1 MDNKR
6 FCIICG
12 AEVLHPDPNV
22 VLCPAHSGA
31 EPVQV
36 LHDTP
41 QENPRHAQPLPQP
54 TKGTWQA
61 GQTILNTYQIL
72 SELGK
77 GGFGKVYRVRHRG
90 WNIELAVKR
99 ALNLDEKS
107 KQIFTEE
114 AEKWVDLG
122 LHPNIITCYY
132 VRSIDGFPHTFA
144 ELAEG
149 GSLEGWIQRGKYDL
163 YEGDQSRSL
172 ERILDIAI
180 QFAWGLAYAHAH
192 NLVHQDVKPGNVLM
206 TPTGIAKV
214 SDFGLARSRP
224 VISPGLPA
232 RAAGGGLVS
241 GGGGMTIEYRS
252 PEQAAGLRLSHKTDI
267 WSWAVSILEMFN
279 GGISWLDGQGAAASL
294 DSYLTRAGEEEDI
307 PAMPPALA
315 VLLKGCFQA
324 DPLQR
329 PADMQSISNE
339 LQRIYSQVTGSHY
352 AREVPLSVALRAD
365 SLNNRAVS
373 FLDLGR
379 EGDALKAW
387 QEALQIDPSHF
398 EAVFNYG
405 YWRWAHGQQADD
417 DLLEQVRAIEP
428 RHGTRQ
434 EFAWLL
440 GMIQA
445 ERGDLTAAIEN
456 LKQAWQAGIHDALP
470 PLVGCLVSMQDS
482 SQARTL
488 LEQAERSQD
497 DPYRYLLP
505 TAGPTEEILAWHARH
520 PIPWRHCRMTIKEH
534 QPQTSRITVT
544 PDGKTAVSS
553 GLNQATCLDLVQG
566 SVRHVLKMPHEQWA
580 MEAAISPDGQQALL
594 ACSDETLRLWDLV
607 SGKEL
612 WKKRLPCTPQCIATT
627 PDFATAVIFDR
638 NNQLQV
644 WDPAKAVCRQVIAI
658 PGENQENHQRALSLS
673 ADGHLCLL
681 VLRNDLLLVD
691 LARERLVFRKEDAA
705 RSAYYTRHMGFS
717 ADGKQVLMPAE
728 ENALW
733 LWDIPSDRKTVL
745 IGHHSP
751 AIDLAISPDA
761 AYSIS
766 VSSGMYKE
774 KEDCLRLWS
783 LREGRCLWTE
793 HLEND
798 PTCLALLPDSSACV
812 VQGQR
817 GRTYLYDLAPGQEVH
832 ARSMTPLPYILSH
845 PTTGQ
850 EAFDRVQ
857 RTDSQLQKAGL
868 LERNQRWAEAYAQ
881 LRKVQAEGQD
891 PWKAEIMEAL
901 QRVGSHGGRS
911 GLHDVT
917 LRQTLSGHTGRVF
930 DCVLHPDGKTLFS
943 CSDDGFLKAWD
954 LWQGQCV
961 RSLKVS
967 EDWQKEVAVYPD
979 GRRLLVS
986 GGGGRI
992 PSDHAIR
999 LFDLPTPTSPVLKQA
1014 VTLSEDPFQH
1024 AALLPTRGLA
1034 ANLVKR
1040 QLVIFNPANGQV
1052 IQEISLTPGYHFVHS
1067 PHSLYITPDSRFAFT
1082 SSTDDD
1088 ICAWDL
1094 GSGKLVKR
1102 LKQAGSGMRLS
1113 ADKRFLI
1120 SRFKQQ
1126 VFFWDLASLDRIR
1139 TLNLPQDAGEG
1150 LTFSADS
1157 RFLFAVSGERTVQA
1171 WDVDRKVIMR
1181 SWLAHDTT
1189 VKKHFLT
1196 PDERYM
1202 LSASWDMTIKL
1213 WELDWE
1219 YTFPNA

>member
-6 FCIICG
+6 YCIICG

-22 VLCPAHSGA
+22 VLCPAHGGA
-31 EPVQV
+31 YPVKAKPAYP
-36 LHDTP
+36 H
-41 QENPRHAQPLPQP
+41 ENVRISQPLPQP
-54 TKGTWQA
+54 DKGAWQA

-107 KQIFTEE
+107 KQTFSDE

-132 VRSIDGFPHTFA
+132 VRNIDGFPHTFA

-149 GSLEGWIQRGKYDL
+149 GSLESWIQRGKYDL
-163 YEGDQSRSL
+163 YAGDRVSSL

-180 QFAWGLAYAHAH
+180 QFAWGLAYAHTH

-206 TPTGIAKV
+206 TPSGIAKV
-214 SDFGLARSRP
+214 SDFGLAKSRP
-224 VISPGLPA
+224 STSPGTPA
-232 RAAGGGLVS
+232 RVAGGGLVS
-241 GGGGMTIEYRS
+241 GGAMTIEYRS

-307 PAMPPALA
+307 PAMPPAVA
-315 VLLKGCFQA
+315 ELLKGCFLL
-324 DPLQR
+324 DPQQR
-329 PADMQSISNE
+329 PKDMQSISNE
-339 LQRIYSQVTGSHY
+339 LQRIYAQMTGSRY
-352 AREVPLSVALRAD
+352 AREAPQSVALRAD

-379 EGDALKAW
+379 EEDALKAW

-428 RHGTRQ
+428 RHSTRK

-445 ERGDLTAAIEN
+445 ERGDLASATEA
-456 LKQAWQAGIHDALP
+456 LKTAWQAGIRDALP
-470 PLVGCLVSMQDS
+470 PLVGCLMSMQGR
-482 SQARTL
+482 SQARSL
-488 LEQAERSQD
+488 LEHTDRKQN

-505 TAGPTEEILAWHARH
+505 AAGQTEEILAWHADH
-520 PIPWRHCRMTIKEH
+520 PLPYRHCRITIKEH
-534 QPQTSRITVT
+534 QPQASRIAVS
-544 PDGKTAVSS
+544 PGGKTAVSS

-566 SVRHVLKMPHEQWA
+566 AVRHILKMPHEQWS

-594 ACSDETLRLWDLV
+594 ACSDETLRLWDLT

-612 WKKRLPCTPQCIATT
+612 WKKRLPCTPVCIAAT
-627 PDFATAVIFDR
+627 PDFTTAVIFDH

-644 WDPAKAVCRQVIAI
+644 WDPAKAICRQVIAI
-658 PGENQENHQRALSLS
+658 PGENQETHSRTLSLS

-681 VLRNDLLLVD
+681 ILHNDLLLVD
-691 LARERLVFRKEDAA
+691 LTRERLVFRKVDAA
-705 RSAYYTRHMGFS
+705 RNAYYTRHLGFS

-728 ENALW
+728 ESALC

-751 AIDLAISPDA
+751 AIDIGLSPDA
-761 AYSIS
+761 AYGISI
-766 VSSGMYKE
+766 SSGMYKE
-774 KEDCLRLWS
+774 KEDCLRMWS

-798 PTCLALLPDSSACV
+798 PTCLALLPDSSTCV

-817 GRTYLYDLAPGQEVH
+817 GRTYLYDLSPGWEVH
-832 ARSMTPLPYILSH
+832 ARNMTPLPYILSH

-857 RTDSQLQKAGL
+857 RSDSQLQNAIQ
-868 LERNQRWAEAYAQ
+868 LEQDQRWSEAYVQ

-891 PWKAEIMEAL
+891 PWKTEIMDAL
-901 QRVGSHGGRS
+901 QRVGTNGRRS
-911 GLHDVT
+911 GLHDVS
-917 LRQTLSGHTGRVF
+917 LRQTLSGHTGRIF
-930 DCVLHPDGKTLFS
+930 DCVLHPDGKTLLS
-943 CSDDGFLKAWD
+943 CSDDGFLKTWD
-954 LWQGQCV
+954 LWQGKCV
-961 RSLKVS
+961 QSIKVS
-967 EDWQKEVAVYPD
+967 NDWQKALAVYPD

-999 LFDLPTPTSPVLKQA
+999 LFNLVTPSNPVLKQA
-1014 VTLSEDPFQH
+1014 VTLSDDLFQH
-1024 AALLPTRGLA
+1024 AALLPSRGLA
-1034 ANLVKR
+1034 ANLLKR
-1040 QLVIFNPANGQV
+1040 QLVIFDPTSGQI
-1052 IQEISLTPGYHFVHS
+1052 IQEIPLTPGYRFVHS
-1067 PHSLYITPDSRFAFT
+1067 PHGLYITPDSRYAFT

-1094 GSGKLVKR
+1094 ANGKLITR
-1102 LKQAGSGMRLS
+1102 LKQAGDGMHLS
-1113 ADKRFLI
+1113 PDKRCLL
-1120 SRFKQQ
+1120 SRFKKQI
-1126 VFFWDLASLDRIR
+1126 FFWDLENFSCIR
-1139 TLNLPQDAGEG
+1139 TLDLPQDAGEG
-1150 LTFSADS
+1150 MTLSADS
-1157 RFLFAVSGERTVQA
+1157 RFLFTVSGERTVQA
-1171 WDVDRKVIMR
+1171 WNVERMILLR

-1189 VKKHFLT
+1189 LCQHFLT
-1196 PDERYM
+1196 PDGRYM
-1202 LSASWDMTIKL
+1202 ITASWDMSIKL

-1219 YTFPNA
+1219 YTFPNS